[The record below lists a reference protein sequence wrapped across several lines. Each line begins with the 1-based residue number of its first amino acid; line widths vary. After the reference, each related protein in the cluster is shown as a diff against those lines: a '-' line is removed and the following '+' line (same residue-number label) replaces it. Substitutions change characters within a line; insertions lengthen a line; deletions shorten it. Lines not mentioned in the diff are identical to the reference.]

1 MHTNGYANDDS
12 TNCLDLRLRQIID
25 TQTLDTQRKA
35 INALA
40 ISINSNVLDCA
51 AALLYI
57 QQLQIATPTLITTTT
72 PPESVKARYRFVRY
86 RLDVGS
92 QHQVEKE
99 QIETVLIQESGVD
112 KKRIGKID
120 IRHNY
125 TLVELPDG
133 MPADI
138 FQLLSEAKVGERKLA
153 IKRVKSNRKPS
164 KT

>member
-1 MHTNGYANDDS
+1 MHTDNSASDDLIH
-12 TNCLDLRLRQIID
+12 CLDLHLQQIID
-25 TQTLDTQRKA
+25 TQNLDTERKA
-35 INALA
+35 INAMA
-40 ISINSNVLDCA
+40 IRINRDVLDCA
-51 AALLYI
+51 AALLFR
-57 QQLQIATPTLITTTT
+57 QQSQIASPPLIVASSV
-72 PPESVKARYRFVRY
+72 PESVKARYRFVRY

-138 FQLLSEAKVGERKLA
+138 FQLLSEAKLGERKLA
-153 IKRVKSNRKPS
+153 IKRVKSNRKTN

>member
-1 MHTNGYANDDS
+1 MQNYYPVAKDAVDE
-12 TNCLDLRLRQIID
+12 LDMRL
-25 TQTLDTQRKA
+25 QRILKEQNLSEAQQA

-40 ISINSNVLDCA
+40 LRLNISLLDCA
-51 AALLYI
+51 AALWFL
-57 QQLQIATPTLITTTT
+57 QQ
-72 PPESVKARYRFVRY
+72 PPLTISPNSAVKTKYRFVRY
-86 RLDVGS
+86 RLDIGS

-99 QIETVLIQESGVD
+99 QIETVLVQESGVD

-138 FQLLSEAKVGERKLA
+138 FQLLSEATIGDRKLA
-153 IKRVKSNRKPS
+153 IKRVKTNRKSS
-164 KT
+164 KP